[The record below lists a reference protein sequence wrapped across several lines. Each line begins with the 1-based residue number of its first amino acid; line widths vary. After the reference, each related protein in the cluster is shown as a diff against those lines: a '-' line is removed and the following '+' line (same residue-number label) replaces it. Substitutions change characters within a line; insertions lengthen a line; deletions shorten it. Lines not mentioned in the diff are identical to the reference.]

1 MEPPVRIAELA
12 GVAPLRYRVWSG
24 PDRSA
29 TVILLNGIM
38 SHSGWLAPLAPTL
51 VEAGMHVVGADRRGS
66 GPNREGRGDATS
78 ARALVDD
85 VNAIIAAE
93 HDPSRPLV
101 LVGWCW
107 GAILALHVAASQPID
122 RLVLVTPGL
131 LPSEEVRSVAD
142 ANARAAAGRPD
153 DEPCVPTPIREELFT
168 EGPALDGF
176 IRTDPERLLAITPR
190 FASLSAK
197 MAALALAR
205 LPRLEVPT
213 LLVLAEHD
221 GATDNVATRAAFE
234 RMPAD
239 RRTLVTLPTRH
250 GVSFEAP
257 VELAQAIVRFVR
269 SESTP

>member
-1 MEPPVRIAELA
+1 MDPSGRIAELSD
-12 GVAPLRYRVWSG
+12 GLRYRVWSAA
-24 PDRSA
+24 DARA

-51 VEAGMHVVGADRRGS
+51 VAAGMHVVGADRRGS
-66 GPNREGRGDATS
+66 GPNREGRGDAVS
-78 ARALVDD
+78 ARTLVDD
-85 VNAIIAAE
+85 VKAILAAE

-107 GAILALHVAASQPID
+107 GAILALHVAAAQPVD

-142 ANARAAAGRPD
+142 ANARAAAARPD

-176 IRTDPERLLAITPR
+176 IRKDPDRLLAITPR
-190 FASLSAK
+190 FAALSGK

-205 LPRLEVPT
+205 LPRLSVPT
-213 LLVLAEHD
+213 LLVLAEND
-221 GATDNVATRAAFE
+221 GATDNSATRAAFE
-234 RMPAD
+234 QLPPE
-239 RRTLVTLPTRH
+239 RRTIVTLPTRH

-257 VELAQAIVRFVR
+257 AALGEAIVRFVLPETR
-269 SESTP
+269 PS